1 MALFGIFDSR
11 TSLENP
17 AVPLT
22 DAGLLSWMIGPPTDA
37 GVRVEGEYAMKMA
50 AFYRGAALLSN
61 LGGALP
67 IKVYKKGTK
76 QPASSVLIDNPHTDM
91 TELEFWRLS
100 YMHRILHG
108 NFYAQKIR
116 TESSGRISYL
126 EPIDP
131 RRVKVGRARQPSAN
145 NPSGKIFEVTDEDG
159 EKHVY
164 TPTEIFHIPGLG
176 FNSLH
181 GVSVI
186 KFASQSIGLSVA
198 AEKYG
203 AKLFGSG
210 NLLSGILTTDSV
222 LDQEQASSLQERWE
236 RMTAGIDRAHRVAVL
251 DSGATFESLTMP
263 NDDAQLLES
272 RDFQVTEIARFL
284 GIPPYLMF
292 QTEKTTSWG
301 TGLEQQARGFT
312 QFDLHPGWLGPT
324 EQRITKELLAFTGNE
339 ARYDMTALMRGD
351 SIARAEFYR
360 VMREAGVLNPNEIRD
375 QEDLPPREGGDTYLD
390 PMPGSS
396 INDPQ
401 GTNKVLGGG
410 SLGPPDS
417 GV

>member
-1 MALFGIFDSR
+1 MALFGIFNASR
-11 TSLENP
+11 SLENP

-22 DAGLLSWMIGPPTDA
+22 DAGLVNWLLGPPTDA
-37 GVRVEGEYAMKMA
+37 GVRVEGEHAMKMA

-76 QPASSVLIDNPHTDM
+76 NPATSALLDNPHPDM
-91 TELEFWRLS
+91 TQLEFWRLS

-108 NFYAQKIR
+108 NFYAQKIM
-116 TESSGRISYL
+116 TQGTGRIAYL

-131 RRVKVGRARQPSAN
+131 RRVKPGRAKQPSPG
-145 NPSGKIFEVTDEDG
+145 NPSGKVFEVVAEDG
-159 EKHVY
+159 TRHVF
-164 TPTEIFHIPGLG
+164 TPNEIFHIPGLG
-176 FNSLH
+176 FDSVCGL
-181 GVSVI
+181 SVI
-186 KFASQSIGLSVA
+186 KFAAQAIGMSLA

-210 NLLSGILTTDSV
+210 NLMSGILTTDVV
-222 LDQEQASSLQERWE
+222 LEQDEATRLQEAWE
-236 RMTAGIDRAHRVAVL
+236 RMTAGLDRAHRVAVL
-251 DSGATFESLTMP
+251 DNGAKFESLTMP

-324 EQRITKELLAFTGNE
+324 EQRITKELLFGNKE

-375 QEDLPPREGGDTYLD
+375 AEDLPPRDGGDTYLD
-390 PMPGSS
+390 PLPGSS

-410 SLGPPDS
+410 SMGPPDE